1 MNAKIRTRSQRRLAP
16 RERNTPITI
25 NNIEIFPGERRTVD
39 IPMASLYTHA
49 PVAMPVSVIHGRYPG
64 PRLMVTAA
72 VHGDEL
78 NGIEIIRR
86 LLALPAVNRLSG
98 TLIAAPIVN
107 VLGVVHK
114 SRYLPDRRDLNR
126 SFPGSDEGSL
136 AARLAHLVCSE
147 VLMHATHGI
156 DLHTAAIYRDNFPQI
171 RADLDDPDTRHL
183 ARVFGA
189 PVLLN
194 AGTPQGSLRGAAVE
208 RGVKF
213 LVYEAGEALRF
224 DETAIRGGVA
234 GILNVMRE
242 LGMLKAT
249 LRRKRTEP
257 AIARSSTWV
266 RASTSGILR
275 TLVPLGGHVKKDEL
289 LGVIGSPFGENEHEL
304 RAPFRGMII
313 GRTTIPLVHE
323 GEAVFHIARF
333 EGAREAAERL
343 ESLKSTFADD
353 ELLPDEPPIV

>member
-1 MNAKIRTRSQRRLAP
+1 MSTARH
-16 RERNTPITI
+16 RNSPLHI
-25 NNIEIFPGERRTVD
+25 NGLEIMPGERRTVD

-49 PVAMPVSVIHGRYPG
+49 PVAMPVHVIHGRLEG
-64 PRLMVTAA
+64 PRLMITAA

-86 LLALPAVNRLSG
+86 LLAMPAISRING

-136 AARLAHLVCSE
+136 AARLAHLVCTE
-147 VLMHATHGI
+147 VLTHATHGI

-171 RADLDDPDTRHL
+171 RADLDDPDTKHL
-183 ARVFGA
+183 ARMFGA

-194 AGTPQGSLRGAAVE
+194 AGTPHGSLRGSAVE

-224 DETAIRGGVA
+224 DETAIRGGLA
-234 GILNVMRE
+234 GIINVMRD
-242 LGMLKAT
+242 LGMMKPGKT
-249 LRRKRTEP
+249 RKRTEP
-257 AIARSSTWV
+257 AIARSSSWI

-275 TLVPLGGHVKKDEL
+275 TLVPLGGHVEKDEL

-323 GEAVFHIARF
+323 GEAVFHLARF
-333 EGAREAAERL
+333 EGPKDAAERL
-343 ESLKSTFADD
+343 ETLKSTFADD

>member
-1 MNAKIRTRSQRRLAP
+1 MNAKKKDKP
-16 RERNTPITI
+16 ERERNTPIVI
-25 NNIEIFPGERRTVD
+25 NNVEIAAGTQCTVD

-49 PVAMPVSVIHGRYPG
+49 PVAMPVHVIHGRHAG

-86 LLALPAVNRLSG
+86 LLALPVLKRLGG

-126 SFPGSDEGSL
+126 SFPGSEEGSL

-147 VLMHATHGI
+147 VLTHATHGI
-156 DLHTAAIYRDNFPQI
+156 DLHTAAIHRDNYPQI
-171 RADLDDPDTRHL
+171 RADLDDADTKHL
-183 ARVFGA
+183 ARMFGA

-194 AGTPQGSLRGAAVE
+194 AGTPAGSLRGTAVE
-208 RGVKF
+208 HGVKF

-234 GILNVMRE
+234 GIINVMRE
-242 LGMLKAT
+242 LGMLKAAK
-249 LRRKRTEP
+249 RQKRTEP

-275 TLVPLGGHVKKDEL
+275 ALVPLGDHVKKDEL
-289 LGVIGSPFGENEHEL
+289 LGIIGSPFGENEHEL
-304 RAPFRGMII
+304 RAPFNGMII

-333 EGAREAAERL
+333 EGPKEAAVRL

-353 ELLPDEPPIV
+353 ELLPNEPPIV

>member
-1 MNAKIRTRSQRRLAP
+1 MDSSKRNGNSS
-16 RERNTPITI
+16 RERNAPLTI
-25 NNIEIFPGERRTVD
+25 NGIEISAGDRRTVD

-49 PVAMPVSVIHGRYPG
+49 PVAMPLHVIHGRSTG

-86 LLALPAVNRLSG
+86 LLALPAINKLKG

-126 SFPGSDEGSL
+126 SFPGSNEGSL
-136 AARLAHLVCSE
+136 ASRLAHLVCTE
-147 VLMHATHGI
+147 VLTHATHGI
-156 DLHTAAIYRDNFPQI
+156 DLHTAAIHRDNYPQI
-171 RADLDDPDTRHL
+171 RADLDDPETRHL
-183 ARVFGA
+183 AQVFGA
-189 PVLLN
+189 PVMLN
-194 AGTPQGSLRGAAVE
+194 AGTPQGSLRGSAVE

-224 DETAIRGGVA
+224 DEAAIRWGMA
-234 GILNVMRE
+234 GILNVMRD
-242 LGMLKAT
+242 LGMLKT
-249 LRRKRTEP
+249 GMKRKRTEP
-257 AIARSSTWV
+257 SIARSSTWV
-266 RASTSGILR
+266 RASTSGVLR
-275 TLVPLGGHVKKDEL
+275 TLVPLGGHVKEDEL
-289 LGVIGSPFGENEHEL
+289 LGIIGSPFGENEHEL
-304 RAPFRGMII
+304 RAPFHGMII

-333 EGAREAAERL
+333 EGPKATEQRFEN
-343 ESLKSTFADD
+343 LKSTFADD

>member
-1 MNAKIRTRSQRRLAP
+1 MNAQKRTGGGS
-16 RERNTPITI
+16 RERNTTLTMSGM
-25 NNIEIFPGERRTVD
+25 EIAPGERRTVD

-49 PVAMPVSVIHGRYPG
+49 PVTMPVHIIHGRAPG
-64 PRLMVTAA
+64 PCLMVTAA

-86 LLALPAVNRLSG
+86 LLALPTINKLKG

-136 AARLAHLVCSE
+136 ASRLAHLLCSE
-147 VLMHATHGI
+147 VLTHATHGI
-156 DLHTAAIYRDNFPQI
+156 DLHTAAIHRDNYPQI
-171 RADLDDPDTRHL
+171 RADLDDPETRLL

-189 PVLLN
+189 PVMLN
-194 AGTPQGSLRGAAVE
+194 AGTPGGSLRGAAVE
-208 RGVKF
+208 RGIKF
-213 LVYEAGEALRF
+213 MVYEAGEALRF
-224 DETAIRGGVA
+224 DETSIRWGMA

-242 LGMLKAT
+242 LGMLKAGMK
-249 LRRKRTEP
+249 RKRTEP
-257 AIARSSTWV
+257 SIARSSTWV
-266 RASTSGILR
+266 RAATSGILR
-275 TLVPLGGHVKKDEL
+275 TLVPLGGHVAKDEL
-289 LGVIGSPFGENEHEL
+289 LGIIGSPFGENEHEL
-304 RAPFRGMII
+304 RAPFHGMII

-333 EGAREAAERL
+333 EGPKEIEQRFED
-343 ESLKSTFADD
+343 LKSTFADD

>member
-1 MNAKIRTRSQRRLAP
+1 MTAVKKDNRNATA
-16 RERNTPITI
+16 RERNAPLTI
-25 NNIEIFPGERRTVD
+25 NNFEIGAGVRCTVD

-49 PVAMPVSVIHGRYPG
+49 PVAMPVHVIHGKRAG

-86 LLALPAVNRLSG
+86 LLALPGLNRLNG

-126 SFPGSDEGSL
+126 SFPGSHEGSL
-136 AARLAHLVCSE
+136 ASRLAHLICTE
-147 VLMHATHGI
+147 VLNHATHGI
-156 DLHTAAIYRDNFPQI
+156 DLHTAAIHRDNFPQI
-171 RADLDDPDTRHL
+171 RADLDDADTKHL
-183 ARVFGA
+183 ARMFGA

-194 AGTPQGSLRGAAVE
+194 AGTPHGSLRGAAVE

-234 GILNVMRE
+234 GILNIMRE
-242 LGMLKAT
+242 LGMLKSVS
-249 LRRKRTEP
+249 RRKRTEP
-257 AIARSSTWV
+257 AIARSSTWI

-275 TLVPLGGHVKKDEL
+275 ALVPLGEHVRKDEL
-289 LGVIGSPFGENEHEL
+289 LGIIGSPFGENEHEL
-304 RAPFRGMII
+304 RAPFNGMII

-333 EGAREAAERL
+333 EGPKDVAERM
-343 ESLKSTFADD
+343 ETLKSTFADD